1 MSHKHEQL
9 VRAIFG
15 EPPSNNI
22 HWRDVESLLNHVGAE
37 TENIPGSRLR
47 VKINRME
54 GILHR
59 PHHSNTLDRQG
70 IKHLRE
76 FLARAGV
83 TPAALE
89 GR

>member
-9 VRAIFG
+9 LRTIFTD
-15 EPPSNNI
+15 PPSNNI
-22 HWRDVESLLNHVGAE
+22 HWREVESLLNHVGAE
-37 TENIPGSRLR
+37 MENIPGARLR
-47 VKINRME
+47 VKIKRME
-54 GILHR
+54 TILHR

-83 TPAALE
+83 TVSAVE
-89 GR
+89 KS

>member
-9 VRAIFG
+9 LRTIFTD
-15 EPPSNNI
+15 PPSNNI
-22 HWRDVESLLNHVGAE
+22 HWREVESLLNHVGAE
-37 TENIPGSRLR
+37 MENIPGARLR
-47 VKINRME
+47 VKIKRME
-54 GILHR
+54 TILHR

-83 TPAALE
+83 TVSAME
-89 GR
+89 NH

>member
-9 VRAIFG
+9 LRTIFSD
-15 EPPSNNI
+15 PPSNNI
-22 HWRDVESLLNHVGAE
+22 HWREVESLLNHVGAE
-37 TENIPGSRLR
+37 MENIPGARLR
-47 VKINRME
+47 VKIKRME
-54 GILHR
+54 AILHR

-83 TPAALE
+83 TVSAME
-89 GR
+89 KS